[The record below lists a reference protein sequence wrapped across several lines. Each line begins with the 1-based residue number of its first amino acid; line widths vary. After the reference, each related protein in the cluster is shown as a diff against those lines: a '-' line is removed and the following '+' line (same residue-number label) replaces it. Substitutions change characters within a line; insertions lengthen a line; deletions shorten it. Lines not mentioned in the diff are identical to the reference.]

1 MHEITVC
8 FGAVGKVPVE
18 REKLMMQEREERV
31 VECCL
36 SADGGKYDL
45 VHQWGGQPQTGA

>member
-31 VECCL
+31 VETVQCGH
-36 SADGGKYDL
+36 SKKAQAAWI
-45 VHQWGGQPQTGA
+45 V

>member
-31 VECCL
+31 VV
-36 SADGGKYDL
+36 SAIENFFKAVFRG
-45 VHQWGGQPQTGA
+45 